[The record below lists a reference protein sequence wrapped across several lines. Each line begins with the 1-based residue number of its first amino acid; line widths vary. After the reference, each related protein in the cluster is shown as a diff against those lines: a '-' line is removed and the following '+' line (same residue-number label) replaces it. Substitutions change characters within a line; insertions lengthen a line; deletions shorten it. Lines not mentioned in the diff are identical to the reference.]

1 MSTSVRETLSTPL
14 MAKALGISQ
23 KLLLKLRKADPSPF
37 TAGQHYRF
45 QGITTAAPV
54 RWFPGPT
61 DEAFSSFTRVDPA
74 SIETMRGA

>member
-1 MSTSVRETLSTPL
+1 MSTNVRETLNTL
-14 MAKALGISQ
+14 EMAKALGISE
-23 KLLLKLRKADPSPF
+23 KLLLKLRKQRLSPF
-37 TAGQHYRF
+37 ELGTHYRF

-74 SIETMRGA
+74 CIETMEGA